1 MKIGILS
8 NNKKLYS
15 TGRLKDA
22 ARKRGHAVK
31 VIEPNKIS
39 IFVERG
45 HPSLYYNGKPLE
57 KLTAIVPRSSA
68 AQSFVA
74 TAVVRQF
81 EQMGVFSLNA
91 SHAIAIANDKLRTL
105 QILSRHKI
113 GIPPSAFVVNRNDIP
128 AAIEK
133 VGGAPL
139 IIKLISG
146 TQGAGV
152 MLAETKNTAEAILEA
167 LQATHQ
173 QVLVQKF
180 ISESRG
186 RDIRAFVVGNRVV
199 AAMRRIASGDE
210 FRSNF
215 HLGASMEPVELSPD
229 YETTAIHAAHIL
241 GLRVAGVDLLESDSG
256 PQVMEVNSS
265 PGLEGIEGTTSVDI
279 ADAVIEYLEEQVD
292 IPDVDMRE
300 RLSLGRGYGVVEIPI
315 SKKSPLAKQSVR
327 SEELSMQEI
336 QVLSIIR
343 GGLTIPNPSLD
354 EKILVGDRLIC
365 FGKELALKGLLPERH
380 KKNIRRSHKTAVAAP
395 VEAGADNV

>member
-15 TGRLKDA
+15 TVRLKEA
-22 ARKRGHAVK
+22 ARRRGHSVK
-31 VIEPNKIS
+31 IIESNKIT

-45 HPSLYYNGKPLE
+45 HPSMHYDGKPLE
-57 KLTAIVPRSSA
+57 RLNAIVPRSSA

-81 EQMGVFSLNA
+81 EQMGTYCLNA

-105 QILSRHKI
+105 QILSRHNI
-113 GIPPSAFVVNRNDIP
+113 GLPASAFVVNRNDIP
-128 AAIEK
+128 NAIDK

-152 MLAETKNTAEAILEA
+152 MLAESKNTAEAILEA

-215 HLGASMEPVELSPD
+215 HLGASMEKVELSSD
-229 YETTAIHAAHIL
+229 YETAAIHAAHIL

-265 PGLEGIEGTTSVDI
+265 PGLEGIEATTNVDI

-292 IPDVDMRE
+292 FPDVDMRE
-300 RLSLGRGYGVVEIPI
+300 RLSLGRGYGIVEIPVAR
-315 SKKSPLAKQSVR
+315 KSQLAKNSIR
-327 SEELSMQEI
+327 DNELWKQEI
-336 QVLSIIR
+336 QILSIIR
-343 GGLTIPNPSLD
+343 NGLTIPSPSM
-354 EKILVGDRLIC
+354 EEVIMVGDRLIC
-365 FGKELALKGLLPERH
+365 FGKELALKGLLPARTT
-380 KKNIRRSHKTAVAAP
+380 KKSRLLSKNIVEREAP
-395 VEAGADNV
+395 DVQ